1 MIIVTKTSDVMLK
14 GILDQNNTFVS
25 KIENII
31 SALPLDPNNF
41 SPARE
46 VYVVTSDDIRNV
58 KVKSMFLNALP
69 TKHAATSVIFIDK
82 VGKPIDGL
90 DQTLLEAFL
99 VKPKK
104 DVIKQA
110 FEDVIRNIENKKQ
123 VKPANVINK
132 IEEFKPKVEPVV
144 EDTEDQLFNPEDL
157 VKVDVPEEQ
166 VEEAPKEDPTSLLS
180 RIRMAENWAS
190 LNVVCQELNSS
201 KILQELNAKNES
213 YRQSEVHVV
222 TLKENITAILSN
234 PNYTVE
240 EQLTKVR
247 ALLHDKMLIKT
258 KTNLVQEQAIEE
270 TIMAVVDKAKEYVN
284 AMSDEYTR
292 DIVTAFASRAHTE
305 APNVRLATILEER
318 SKLLLELTTMDVE
331 LKQLAERCKLV
342 INTTNNEMAD
352 NSQATTGSPILDSQ
366 LKVRYGNIVPDN
378 LVEIIDSLCKLG
390 EDSSMEFGMLSEAIT
405 SVINKL
411 YQLLTYYKEE
421 TEVLANTMRFLQA
434 NNVEDTVIASTI
446 MKKARRIYA
455 VEDSPI
461 SIVVP
466 YLVSRE
472 QARNHNVLLIDFS
485 GRPYLSTFGV
495 KVQDIDTLLNTA
507 EVIKEH
513 FMAFGVS
520 NTENLDMDY
529 FNKRLEEYAHHYDVI
544 NIILPGVWVDFI
556 NTLAD
561 DSLSISYVVDSTPY
575 SIAEFKDIIAQT
587 HHDNVGRR
595 VIITNYVGGSADMCK
610 ELGVLDDLR
619 TQLSTIKPVINL
631 NMCLL
636 YNQDPYEV
644 ASIKDDCVEILERC

>member
-1 MIIVTKTSDVMLK
+1 MLK

-41 SPARE
+41 NPARE

-58 KVKSMFLNALP
+58 KVKSMFLNVLP

-90 DQTLLEAFL
+90 DQTYLEAFL

-104 DVIKQA
+104 EVIKQA
-110 FEDVIRNIENKKQ
+110 FEEVVQNIENKKQ
-123 VKPANVINK
+123 VKTTNVIQN
-132 IEEFKPKVEPVV
+132 IEEFKPKVEVA
-144 EDTEDQLFNPEDL
+144 TEDKPADLFNPDDL

-166 VEEAPKEDPTSLLS
+166 VEEEAPKEDPTSLLS

-201 KILQELNAKNES
+201 KILQELNAKNET
-213 YRQSEVHVV
+213 YRQSEVHLV
-222 TLKENITAILSN
+222 TLRENITAILSN
-234 PNYTVE
+234 PNYSAE

-270 TIMAVVDKAKEYVN
+270 TIMAVVDKAKEYIT

-292 DIVTAFASRAHTE
+292 DIITAFASKAHTD
-305 APNVRLATILEER
+305 APNVRLSTILEER

-331 LKQLAERCKLV
+331 LKQLAERCKLA
-342 INTTNNEMAD
+342 INTTNDEMAE
-352 NSQATTGSPILDSQ
+352 NSKATTGSPILDSQ

-390 EDSSMEFGMLSEAIT
+390 EDSSTEFGKLSESIT

-421 TEVLANTMRFLQA
+421 TEVLANTIRFLQA

-455 VEDSPI
+455 VEDSPM

-466 YLVSRE
+466 YMVSRE

-513 FMAFGVS
+513 FTVFGVS
-520 NTENLDMDY
+520 DLGSIDMDY
-529 FNKRLEEYAHHYDVI
+529 FNKRIEEYAHHYEII
-544 NIILPGVWVDFI
+544 NLIVPGVWVDFI
-556 NTLAD
+556 NSIAD
-561 DSLSISYVVDSTPY
+561 ESLSISYVVDSTPY
-575 SIAEFKDIIAQT
+575 SISDFKDIITQT
-587 HHDNVGRR
+587 HHENVGRR
-595 VIITNYVGGSADMCK
+595 VIITNYVGDSADICK

-619 TQLSTIKPVINL
+619 TQLSTIKPVVNL

-636 YNQDPYEV
+636 HNQDPYV
-644 ASIKDDCVEILERC
+644 VDSIKNDCVEILDKC

>member
-69 TKHAATSVIFIDK
+69 TKHAAASVIFIDK

-157 VKVDVPEEQ
+157 VKVDVSEEQ
-166 VEEAPKEDPTSLLS
+166 VEEAPKEDPNTLLS

-213 YRQSEVHVV
+213 YRQSEIHVV

-270 TIMAVVDKAKEYVN
+270 TIMAVVDKAKEYVTS
-284 AMSDEYTR
+284 MSDEYTR
-292 DIVTAFASRAHTE
+292 DIVTAFASRAHT
-305 APNVRLATILEER
+305 
-318 SKLLLELTTMDVE
+318 
-331 LKQLAERCKLV
+331 
-342 INTTNNEMAD
+342 
-352 NSQATTGSPILDSQ
+352 
-366 LKVRYGNIVPDN
+366 
-378 LVEIIDSLCKLG
+378 
-390 EDSSMEFGMLSEAIT
+390 
-405 SVINKL
+405 
-411 YQLLTYYKEE
+411 
-421 TEVLANTMRFLQA
+421 
-434 NNVEDTVIASTI
+434 
-446 MKKARRIYA
+446 
-455 VEDSPI
+455 
-461 SIVVP
+461 
-466 YLVSRE
+466 
-472 QARNHNVLLIDFS
+472 
-485 GRPYLSTFGV
+485 
-495 KVQDIDTLLNTA
+495 
-507 EVIKEH
+507 
-513 FMAFGVS
+513 
-520 NTENLDMDY
+520 
-529 FNKRLEEYAHHYDVI
+529 
-544 NIILPGVWVDFI
+544 
-556 NTLAD
+556 
-561 DSLSISYVVDSTPY
+561 
-575 SIAEFKDIIAQT
+575 
-587 HHDNVGRR
+587 
-595 VIITNYVGGSADMCK
+595 
-610 ELGVLDDLR
+610 
-619 TQLSTIKPVINL
+619 
-631 NMCLL
+631 
-636 YNQDPYEV
+636 
-644 ASIKDDCVEILERC
+644 